1 VVDDLAYLPYKEE
14 LKPSA
19 DRFTFSTGN
28 WNDWVYFAASL
39 TFLAG
44 IGFEAVRDRIFHL
57 SGHLARGL
65 SGIGF
70 RVLSDHHPDWPTGI
84 VVADKPGAAAP
95 DLIERLRRHRIV
107 LAERLGRLRFSPHIY
122 NSPAQ
127 LDEVVSVLSREESP

>member
-1 VVDDLAYLPYKEE
+1 
-14 LKPSA
+14 
-19 DRFTFSTGN
+19 
-28 WNDWVYFAASL
+28 
-39 TFLAG
+39 
-44 IGFEAVRDRIFHL
+44 
-57 SGHLARGL
+57 
-65 SGIGF
+65 
-70 RVLSDHHPDWPTGI
+70 